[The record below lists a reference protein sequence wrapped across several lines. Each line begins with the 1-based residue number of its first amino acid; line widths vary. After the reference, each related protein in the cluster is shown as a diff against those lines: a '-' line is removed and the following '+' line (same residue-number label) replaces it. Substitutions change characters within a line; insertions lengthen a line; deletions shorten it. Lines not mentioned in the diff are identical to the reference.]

1 MNLSD
6 LDEGDVVILRNG
18 DERKVRSV
26 YMCDQ
31 GVFNVHFDRPILGR
45 VNTSSSWIYQRDGRY
60 DRDDLDEWANDIMKI
75 IKKDVD
81 TQVAAE

>member
-6 LDEGDVVILRNG
+6 LNEGDIVVFRNG
-18 DERKVRSV
+18 DERRVVRVYRYDCGLFDIGFNKSV
-26 YMCDQ
+26 
-31 GVFNVHFDRPILGR
+31 LGR
-45 VNTSSSWIYQRDGRY
+45 TCKNVTWNYRRDGKY
-60 DRDDLDEWANDIMKI
+60 DRNDLDEWANDIMKI